1 MVYSHMTNT
10 KDNIIQINEEGTWAF
25 WCYVTED
32 RSPDTLKLLRDMYP
46 QWKFRLVE
54 WWEQE

>member
-1 MVYSHMTNT
+1 MHNT
-10 KDNIIQINEEGTWAF
+10 KDNIIQINEEGIWAF

-32 RSPDTLKLLRDMYP
+32 RSPDTLELLRDMYP